1 MKYSKLKI
9 KIFLIAVSMILLA
22 LGAISLAIVAMM
34 YDGMLGLLIAIPII
48 ALLVVK
54 IDADLEFNQ
63 DLLEMYKEFD
73 IYVEK
78 QEQEKLERELF
89 ERDE

>member
-9 KIFLIAVSMILLA
+9 KIFLIAASMILLA
-22 LGAISLAIVAMM
+22 LGAVALAIVAMV

-63 DLLEMYKEFD
+63 DLLEIYKEFD
-73 IYVEK
+73 LYIEK
-78 QEQEKLERELF
+78 QEQEELERELF

>member
-9 KIFLIAVSMILLA
+9 KIFLIAASMILLA
-22 LGAISLAIVAMM
+22 LGAVALAIVAMV

-63 DLLEMYKEFD
+63 DLLEIYKEFD
-73 IYVEK
+73 LYIEK

>member
-9 KIFLIAVSMILLA
+9 KIFLIAASMILLA
-22 LGAISLAIVAMM
+22 LGAVVLAIVAMV

-63 DLLEMYKEFD
+63 DLLEIYKEFD
-73 IYVEK
+73 LYIEK

>member
-9 KIFLIAVSMILLA
+9 KIFLIAASMILLA
-22 LGAISLAIVAMM
+22 LGAVALAIVAMV

-48 ALLVVK
+48 VLLVIK

-63 DLLEMYKEFD
+63 DLLEIYKEFD
-73 IYVEK
+73 LYIEK

>member
-9 KIFLIAVSMILLA
+9 KIFLIAFSMILLA
-22 LGAISLAIVAMM
+22 LGAVALAIVAMV

-63 DLLEMYKEFD
+63 DLLEIYKEFD
-73 IYVEK
+73 LYIEK
-78 QEQEKLERELF
+78 QEQEELERELF

>member
-9 KIFLIAVSMILLA
+9 KIFLIAASMILLA
-22 LGAISLAIVAMM
+22 LGAVALAIVAMV

-48 ALLVVK
+48 TLLVVK

-63 DLLEMYKEFD
+63 DLLEIYKEFNLY
-73 IYVEK
+73 IEK

>member
-9 KIFLIAVSMILLA
+9 KIFLIAASMILLA
-22 LGAISLAIVAMM
+22 LGAVALAIVAMV

-48 ALLVVK
+48 VLLVIK

-63 DLLEMYKEFD
+63 DLLEIYKEFNLY
-73 IYVEK
+73 IEK

>member
-9 KIFLIAVSMILLA
+9 KIFLIAASMILLA
-22 LGAISLAIVAMM
+22 LGAVALAIVAMV

-63 DLLEMYKEFD
+63 GLLEICKEFD
-73 IYVEK
+73 LYIEK